1 MIGIYLALVVGAGLL
16 TLFITHFADYD
27 IKLPRFMRSK
37 QKEEPT
43 PDSDR
48 ARVVAVCRK
57 CAHHKF
63 NTNCGVICGITN
75 KPGDFGDDCQHFFS
89 ERNYREQILT
99 SCRICA
105 HHKSDPER
113 GVICGFTDKLGDF
126 NGECEYFHHENEYTA
141 RRRAEANIKGF
152 ENEQIGVLTKWDI
165 QSTLSEAGYTIT
177 EEQEP
182 EAGQYF
188 ARFSVAEGVSFVLF
202 YNGAELMVNYNLA
215 VEIHTGLAH
224 IMANKLMDDMIAIK
238 IYVEKIPEDS
248 THTGLKFAIETFV
261 RYADELQFQFPAYI
275 DCICEAARRFGA
287 LMDEFNSDENKR
299 RRNIYNREF
308 FRFSDLVDAVT
319 DGQCGDGAFTDE
331 EWLRE
336 GLRRDCD
343 EEYKSAWDE
352 FKILQ
357 ATKYGNY
364 KLIVY
369 RFPEPKVMPE
379 ALYGAVL
386 LNTTT
391 HKADYYTLEYSFNGK
406 WVLGS
411 TSRGK
416 HSNYGEVD
424 TPDLEQF
431 IAWIFNSNKQLCYY
445 TDMYGHET
453 QKVN

>member
-43 PDSDR
+43 TDNDR
-48 ARVVAVCRK
+48 ARVLAVCRR
-57 CAHHKF
+57 CSNRKF
-63 NTNCGVICGITN
+63 
-75 KPGDFGDDCQHFFS
+75 
-89 ERNYREQILT
+89 
-99 SCRICA
+99 
-105 HHKSDPER
+105 DPELGLVCGLTGKR
-113 GVICGFTDKLGDF
+113 GYFQD
-126 NGECEYFHHENEYTA
+126 ECEKFYLDDAYVVKKQVIEHVKEHEPQCISTITI
-141 RRRAEANIKGF
+141 R
-152 ENEQIGVLTKWDI
+152 TI
-165 QSTLSEAGYTIT
+165 QSVLFHEGYTIT

-215 VEIHTGLAH
+215 VEIDAGIAH

-308 FRFSDLVDAVT
+308 FKFSDLVDAVT
-319 DGQCGDGAFTDE
+319 DGQYGDGAFTDE

-336 GLRRDCD
+336 GLCRDCD

-352 FKILQ
+352 FRILL
-357 ATKYGNY
+357 ATSYGNY

-386 LNTTT
+386 LDTTT
-391 HKADYYTLEYSFNGK
+391 HKADYYTLEYSANGK

-411 TSRGK
+411 TSRGM

-445 TDMYGHET
+445 TDMYNHET